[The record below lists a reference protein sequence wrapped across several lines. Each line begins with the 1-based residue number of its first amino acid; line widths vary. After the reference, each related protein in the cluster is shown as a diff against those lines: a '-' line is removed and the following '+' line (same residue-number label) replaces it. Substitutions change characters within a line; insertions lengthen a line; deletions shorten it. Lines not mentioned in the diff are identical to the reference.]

1 MGRFDRIFALRCVGI
16 TSEEK
21 LYNLYLFFYTTMVC
35 VYVRELPKKDTN
47 ESLVVGKLNI
57 VLSFFFTTKNVSET

>member
-21 LYNLYLFFYTTMVC
+21 LYNLYIFFYSTMVC
-35 VYVRELPKKDTN
+35 VLC
-47 ESLVVGKLNI
+47 KL
-57 VLSFFFTTKNVSET
+57 LQ